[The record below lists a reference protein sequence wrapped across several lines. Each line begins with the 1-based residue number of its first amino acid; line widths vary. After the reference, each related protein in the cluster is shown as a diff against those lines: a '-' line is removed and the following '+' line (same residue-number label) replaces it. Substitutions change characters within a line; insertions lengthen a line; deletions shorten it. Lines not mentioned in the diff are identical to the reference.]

1 MKAFRVKH
9 GSPTPLCNDCHGV
22 LGRVEPCTVPEDTA
36 ASRSLDIIAYLPIH
50 AGPEVAAV
58 PVVQRWKSGHPREG
72 AKRASSPSG
81 GRGLVRQS
89 NAVVGIRKDP

>member
-1 MKAFRVKH
+1 MTVTVCWAR
-9 GSPTPLCNDCHGV
+9 GTS
-22 LGRVEPCTVPEDTA
+22 TVPEDTA

-72 AKRASSPSG
+72 AKRASSPSQEG
-81 GRGLVRQS
+81 AR
-89 NAVVGIRKDP
+89 